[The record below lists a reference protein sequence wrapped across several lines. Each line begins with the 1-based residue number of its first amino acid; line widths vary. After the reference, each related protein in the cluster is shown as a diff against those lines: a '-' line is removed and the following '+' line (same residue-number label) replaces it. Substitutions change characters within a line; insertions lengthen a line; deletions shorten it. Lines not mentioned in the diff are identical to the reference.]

1 MNNDNIDDRQVSA
14 AYKDLA
20 SERAP
25 EHLDS
30 HVLRMA
36 KSRVE
41 HLPFSR
47 WTSWSRPLAWAAT
60 VALCLA
66 ITLEV
71 TQVKSPQDKTSA
83 TAPAAPAAAAPD
95 SDADQAFDLQDS
107 MADSIDSEKISPAR
121 SAAKQ
126 VANETLPEAVAEA
139 ESVLE
144 ARQEPVQ
151 KRAERSAAATYSS
164 SGLAAPAGIAADMR
178 DGECSAE
185 ARAEPETWLEC
196 IAALEA
202 GGDQQAAARQRE
214 MLIDT
219 FPDFNLP

>member
-1 MNNDNIDDRQVSA
+1 MNNDSNDERQVSA
-14 AYKDLA
+14 AYKGLA

-30 HVLRMA
+30 SVLRMA
-36 KSRVE
+36 RARVQ
-41 HLPFSR
+41 HLPYSR

-71 TQVKSPQDKTSA
+71 MQVTTPEDTA
-83 TAPAAPAAAAPD
+83 TEAAPAAVATPAPS
-95 SDADQAFDLQDS
+95 SDRDQAVDIQDS
-107 MADSIDSEKISPAR
+107 MADSINSEKISPAR

-126 VANETLPEAVAEA
+126 LANEALPEAAF
-139 ESVLE
+139 E

-151 KRAERSAAATYSS
+151 RHAERSAAAADSS
-164 SGLAAPAGIAADMR
+164 AGYAAAAAIAADVP
-178 DGECSAE
+178 DDECSAE
-185 ARAEPETWLEC
+185 VRAEPETWLEC
-196 IAALEA
+196 IAALKA
-202 GGDQQAAARQRE
+202 AGDQQAASRQRQ